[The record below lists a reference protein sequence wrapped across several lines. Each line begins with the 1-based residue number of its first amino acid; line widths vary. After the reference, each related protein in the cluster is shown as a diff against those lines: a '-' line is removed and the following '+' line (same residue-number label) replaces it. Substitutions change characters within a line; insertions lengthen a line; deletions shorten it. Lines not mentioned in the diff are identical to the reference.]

1 MTDRIALGL
10 GITLL
15 ALIGLDL
22 LFNSGSALLFLMR
35 RFADLVEYLSF
46 WR

>member
-10 GITLL
+10 GILIVVAI
-15 ALIGLDL
+15 ALDIGLND
-22 LFNSGSALLFLMR
+22 SSALLFLMR
-35 RFADLVEYLSF
+35 KFIDLLEYLSF

>member
-10 GITLL
+10 GFAVLL
-15 ALIGLDL
+15 AIGLDVAL
-22 LFNSGSALLFLMR
+22 NDSSALLFLMR
-35 RFADLVEYLSF
+35 KFVDLLEYLSF